1 MNKKF
6 RKFAYSFLALFVFLA
21 IFYVGFCFVLAH
33 FGAQS
38 ASLAH
43 FYKTFLLENTK
54 DKKGRIIIDS
64 GSNGLHGISAAL
76 IESELN
82 RTAINVADNM
92 TIPLSAKF
100 ARLKANIQKDDIIV
114 LPIEYDG
121 LRAGREL
128 TDQFVSGVFFDFGVY
143 WQFLSFKEKLEVI
156 SKIRFKTLGDIIKV
170 TKRNF
175 INHKNKKWQNDNY
188 KYITA
193 LFNEK
198 NVDFNASS
206 DETLKNWIYY
216 KVLETN
222 GDFSSTKNIE
232 HLGAGEQ
239 WCADNCQVCNLS
251 SLQNASIS
259 PLIFDFAAYA
269 QKIGAKV
276 LFTYPNIAGK
286 DCYFKDEKLQK
297 GFENFI
303 EKLKIGLKP
312 YDAYY
317 IGDFR
322 DATFDESFIY
332 DSPHHINK
340 IASKERTERLVKYI
354 KEFL

>member
-6 RKFAYSFLALFVFLA
+6 KKFTYSFLALFVFLA

-82 RTAINVADNM
+82 RTVINVADNM

-114 LPIEYDG
+114 LPIEYHS
-121 LRAGREL
+121 LTKEREL

-143 WQFLSFKEKLEVI
+143 WQFLSFTEKLEII
-156 SKIRFKTLGDIIKV
+156 SKIQFKTFLNIIKHL
-170 TKRNF
+170 RR
-175 INHKNKKWQNDNY
+175 NHKSASWHEY
-188 KYITA
+188 
-193 LFNEK
+193 NEK
-198 NVDFNASS
+198 FLYALKDAEKLDFNTSN
-206 DETLKNWIYY
+206 DEILRDWID
-216 KVLETN
+216 KKILLSR
-222 GDFSSTKNIE
+222 GDFGYLVKPKE
-232 HLGAGEQ
+232 LGAGEKT
-239 WCADNCQVCNLS
+239 CAMNCQGCNLGFIWHS
-251 SLQNASIS
+251 SIS

-332 DSPHHINK
+332 DSPHHIDENARK
-340 IASKERTERLVKYI
+340 KRTARLVKYI